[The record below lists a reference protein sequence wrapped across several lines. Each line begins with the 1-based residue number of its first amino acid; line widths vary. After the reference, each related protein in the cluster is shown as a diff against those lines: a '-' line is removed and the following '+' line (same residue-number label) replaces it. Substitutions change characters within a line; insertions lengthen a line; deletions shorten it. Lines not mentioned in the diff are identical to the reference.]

1 MAQTV
6 VHFHIGRGGRFHN
19 GGYKTFKGVEDM
31 TFDESYVTVHDTDED
46 GNPLPDEEWTLID
59 DSSERVLLQGK
70 DDIMSRTGR
79 IDYDGQYDTDKSSH
93 IERCE
98 RSHRTL

>member
-6 VHFHIGRGGRFHN
+6 VHFHIFDGGH
-19 GGYKTFKGVEDM
+19 KEFKGVQDM
-31 TFDESYVTVHDTDED
+31 TFDERYVSIIDTDED
-46 GNPLPDEEWTLID
+46 GNPLPEDEWTLID

-79 IDYDGQYDTDKSSH
+79 VDYDGQYDTDKSSH

-98 RSHRTL
+98 RILFHDNK